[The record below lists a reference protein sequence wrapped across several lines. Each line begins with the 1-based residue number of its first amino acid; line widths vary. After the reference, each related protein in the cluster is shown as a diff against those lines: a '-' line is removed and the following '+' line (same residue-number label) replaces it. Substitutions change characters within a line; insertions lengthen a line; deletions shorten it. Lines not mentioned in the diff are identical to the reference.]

1 MSGTTIHN
9 SINLGRGH
17 RFRGKVAIAEQRD
30 LFRCRLNDAVYD
42 EIALYGFGHHHRSAS
57 QIPVAQGPQ
66 RDDAAAPEEG
76 QHTLS
81 LDADSY
87 VLAFEQQVPRL
98 GEGDPVRY
106 GFFHDRSYSGAL
118 FSFEDRGVGEF
129 GRCLVRQA
137 GQVPHR
143 GLGENVRQRT
153 ADSVLQIAVVGEC
166 RGGRTGAAIRRP
178 ARLTVG

>member
-1 MSGTTIHN
+1 M
-9 SINLGRGH
+9 
-17 RFRGKVAIAEQRD
+17 
-30 LFRCRLNDAVYD
+30 YD

-57 QIPVAQGPQ
+57 QILVAQGPQ
-66 RDDAAAPEEG
+66 RDDAAAAEEG
-76 QHTLS
+76 QHALS

-106 GFFHDRSYSGAL
+106 GFFHDQLFSGSL

-153 ADSVLQIAVVGEC
+153 ADSILQIAVVGEC
-166 RGGRTGAAIRRP
+166 RGAGREQRSDGP
-178 ARLTVG
+178 QD

>member
-1 MSGTTIHN
+1 MMRCTTKLPCTV
-9 SINLGRGH
+9 S
-17 RFRGKVAIAEQRD
+17 AITTAPR
-30 LFRCRLNDAVYD
+30 R
-42 EIALYGFGHHHRSAS
+42 RS
-57 QIPVAQGPQ
+57 PVTQGPQ
-66 RDDAAAPEEG
+66 RDDAAAAEEG
-76 QHTLS
+76 QHALS

-106 GFFHDRSYSGAL
+106 GFFHDQL
-118 FSFEDRGVGEF
+118 FSGSLFPSEDRGVGEF

-143 GLGENVRQRT
+143 GLCENVRQRT

-166 RGGRTGAAIRRP
+166 RGQDGSSDPTARKIDSRVISLAGAWLNRTIPAIGREMLR
-178 ARLTVG
+178 

>member
-1 MSGTTIHN
+1 MNGTTIHN

-57 QIPVAQGPQ
+57 QILVAQGPQ
-66 RDDAAAPEEG
+66 RDDAAAAEEG
-76 QHTLS
+76 QHALS

-106 GFFHDRSYSGAL
+106 GFSMINCFRLSV
-118 FSFEDRGVGEF
+118 SFEDRGVGEF

-137 GQVPHR
+137 GQVHTGAWVR
-143 GLGENVRQRT
+143 MSDSVRQIL
-153 ADSVLQIAVVGEC
+153 SCKSLS
-166 RGGRTGAAIRRP
+166 
-178 ARLTVG
+178 

>member
-1 MSGTTIHN
+1 M
-9 SINLGRGH
+9 
-17 RFRGKVAIAEQRD
+17 
-30 LFRCRLNDAVYD
+30 
-42 EIALYGFGHHHRSAS
+42 
-57 QIPVAQGPQ
+57 AQGPQ
-66 RDDAAAPEEG
+66 RDDAAAAEEG
-76 QHTLS
+76 QHALS

-106 GFFHDRSYSGAL
+106 GFFHDQLFSGSL

-153 ADSVLQIAVVGEC
+153 ADSILQIAVVGEC
-166 RGGRTGAAIRRP
+166 RGAGREQRSDGP
-178 ARLTVG
+178 QD

>member
-1 MSGTTIHN
+1 MLESDSGVIFCKSAAEPRADNVVRGAARAIPEPIPGEWHYN
-9 SINLGRGH
+9 PQLHKPWPGH

-57 QIPVAQGPQ
+57 QILVAQGPQ
-66 RDDAAAPEEG
+66 RDDAAAAEEG
-76 QHTLS
+76 QHALS

-106 GFFHDRSYSGAL
+106 GFSMINCFQAL
-118 FSFEDRGVGEF
+118 CFPS
-129 GRCLVRQA
+129 
-137 GQVPHR
+137 
-143 GLGENVRQRT
+143 RT
-153 ADSVLQIAVVGEC
+153 VA
-166 RGGRTGAAIRRP
+166 
-178 ARLTVG
+178 